1 MNQRLYIIF
10 TTGNIRRV
18 GGMEMY
24 ISGIARY
31 LERNGFDVVVYY
43 PGPDWG
49 DCVIRDLDKYV
60 IGGCELLSIE
70 PALYTAE
77 ERDRVFKHC
86 ISKAG
91 IRRDKYTEI
100 FIESQADV
108 DSLWAEYFAKRLD
121 GKHILQLLN
130 ELYDAEYM
138 LYSEYIDFYWKLYV
152 GKRLRGGLLSELFI
166 NNGLSVGEIHEGW
179 CIERYPI
186 DEVDLRDIGFDQ
198 PYDYR
203 IAYIGRGNKEY
214 VPTVIDEVCT
224 FANNHLDKSIQFI
237 FVGDCSCQKDLIE
250 SRIYGTDNLS
260 FLPLGN
266 LVPIPRALFSKVKV
280 VIANSQT
287 AFFCAQEGVYVVTVS
302 TIDNLSSGVLG
313 YDCHADCGPNYRE
326 SYHESIS
333 VVLEN
338 LLINEKYQNRKRIL
352 PKRRNPDEVYSRS
365 IIEFERLSPIANY
378 EDVENHV
385 YKKNPIQKRKRLDVI
400 RQETLKWRIDFV
412 RLSCSQIGIFG
423 AGCEGSKCISWI
435 ISKGYELSFVID
447 NAQSKWNKK
456 IDGFV
461 IDKPDV
467 LCEKPVDYIVIC
479 CIGHSDEI
487 AKQLL
492 ENYGFERNQLTTF
505 SCIRYY
511 SILG

>member
-10 TTGNIRRV
+10 TTGNIHCV

-43 PGPDWG
+43 PGSDWG
-49 DCVIRDLDKYV
+49 KCAIRDLDKYV
-60 IGGCELLSIE
+60 VGGCELLSIE
-70 PALYTAE
+70 PALYTAK
-77 ERDRVFKHC
+77 ERDRIFEHC
-86 ISKAG
+86 IEKAG
-91 IRRDKYTEI
+91 IRLEKYTDI

-108 DSLWAEYFAKRLD
+108 DSLWAEYFAKRLG

-130 ELYDAEYM
+130 EFYDSEYK
-138 LYSEYIDFYWKLYV
+138 LYSEYTDFYWKLYV
-152 GKRLRGGLLSELFI
+152 GKRLRGGLLNELFI
-166 NNGLSVGEIHEGW
+166 NNGLRVGETYDGW
-179 CIERYPI
+179 CMERYPI
-186 DEVDLRDIGFDQ
+186 DDVDLQDSVFDGH
-198 PYDYR
+198 YDYR

-214 VPTVIDEVCT
+214 VPTVIEEVCL
-224 FANNHLDKSIQFI
+224 FANNHPDKIIQFI

-250 SRIYGTDNLS
+250 SRVNNTDNIS

-266 LVPIPRALFSKVKV
+266 LVPLPRTLFSKVNA

-287 AFFCAQEGVYVVTVS
+287 ARFCAWEGAYVVTVS

-313 YDCHADCGPNYRE
+313 YDCHADRLPNFRE
-326 SYHESIS
+326 SYCESVS

-338 LLINEKYQNRKRIL
+338 LLIYEAYQKRKITL
-352 PKRRNPDEVYSRS
+352 PERVNPDEVYSRS
-365 IIEFERLSPIANY
+365 IFEFEGLSPIVNY

-385 YKKNPIQKRKRLDVI
+385 YKTNPNQKLNRLDVT
-400 RQETLKWRIDFV
+400 RRETLEWEIDFG
-412 RLSCSQIGIFG
+412 RLSGSRIGIFG
-423 AGCEGSKCISWI
+423 AGYEGRNCVSWI
-435 ISKGYELSFVID
+435 ISKGYELEFIID
-447 NAQSKWNKK
+447 NDQSKWKK
-456 IDGFV
+456 RIDGYAV
-461 IDKPDV
+461 ENPDV
-467 LCEKPVDYIVIC
+467 LCEKPMDYIIIC

-492 ENYGFERNQLTTF
+492 ENYGIERNQLTTF
-505 SCIRYY
+505 LCIRYY